1 MTLEKKK
8 AEKYQ
13 ASNYGGTY
21 FSERRHGLNISLG
34 FTVND
39 GSAWTGFHVV
49 N

>member
-1 MTLEKKK
+1 MFKKK
-8 AEKYQ
+8 KTENYH
-13 ASNYGGTY
+13 ASNYRGY

-39 GSAWTGFHVV
+39 VSVCTRFHVV